1 MPIWLLLSPQR
12 RLTGGI
18 PRAPKGNGADR
29 LLDQLLPR
37 YDVDER
43 LYKLR
48 DDPRITAVGGW
59 LRRWALD
66 EVPQLWNVLRGEMS
80 LVGPRPPVPSE
91 VARYQPWHFDRLEVR
106 PGLTGLWQVRDRGE
120 FSFDECV
127 RLDLLY
133 IDNRSLAFDLRILA
147 QSVPAL
153 LRRRGRC

>member
-1 MPIWLLLSPQR
+1 
-12 RLTGGI
+12 
-18 PRAPKGNGADR
+18 
-29 LLDQLLPR
+29 
-37 YDVDER
+37 
-43 LYKLR
+43 
-48 DDPRITAVGGW
+48 
-59 LRRWALD
+59 
-66 EVPQLWNVLRGEMS
+66 
-80 LVGPRPPVPSE
+80 